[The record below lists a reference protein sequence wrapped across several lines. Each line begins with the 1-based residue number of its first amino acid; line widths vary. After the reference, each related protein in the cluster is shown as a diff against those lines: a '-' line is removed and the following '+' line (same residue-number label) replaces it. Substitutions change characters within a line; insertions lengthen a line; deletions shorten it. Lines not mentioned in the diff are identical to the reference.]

1 MRGQPKRLSRIS
13 CEKWPWWELHFICFG
28 FVSYRR
34 CFLHSQ
40 PPFCVVGHFVCLFG
54 FFFANKQEPSLPY
67 YQILEVLKFENVVKF
82 KICSL
87 AFKLY
92 NNPSTVPAIF
102 HNFLT
107 PTTTVHSYN
116 TRNSTKLNFYR
127 PQVRTNIG
135 KFTFKYSASVM
146 WEAVPLALKKANTI
160 NKFKKLYKAHLI
172 SCQSANICFV

>member
-1 MRGQPKRLSRIS
+1 MIIKIKRKLRTFSTA
-13 CEKWPWWELHFICFG
+13 LYF
-28 FVSYRR
+28 
-34 CFLHSQ
+34 
-40 PPFCVVGHFVCLFG
+40 FC
-54 FFFANKQEPSLPY
+54 KQTRAFLPY
-67 YQILEVLKFENVVKF
+67 YQILEVLKFENVDKF
-82 KICSL
+82 KTCSL

-146 WEAVPLALKKANTI
+146 WEAVPLALKKQI
-160 NKFKKLYKAHLI
+160 HLTSLRNFI
-172 SCQSANICFV
+172 RPT